1 MRLLVTGG
9 AGFIGSEFIRMTLRD
24 HPEDSVLV
32 LDKLTYAGNE
42 RNLDPVRD
50 DPRFRFVRGDIADEA
65 TVTRLARES
74 DAIVNFAAESHV
86 DRSLEAPGQFIMT
99 DVYGTYVLLEA
110 ARSAG
115 HRRFLQ
121 VSTDEVY
128 GHVSEGRSAE
138 GDPLRPRSPYS
149 ASKAGGEM
157 LVQAYRASHALPAI
171 VTRGSNTYGWF
182 QYPEKI
188 IPLFITNAL
197 EGRPLPI
204 YGDGGAVRDYIFVED
219 HCRGIDLALRRG
231 APGDDYNIG
240 AGREI
245 SGATVADTVLRL
257 LDKPPDLK
265 QFVSDRPGHDR
276 RYALDSSKLRSLG
289 WEPQVEFENGIE
301 LTVRWYIE
309 HPEWWR
315 PLKNGD
321 FWEFYKRNYRTVT
334 GSSPATDARLGSGP
348 L

>member
-9 AGFIGSEFIRMTLRD
+9 AGFIGSEFVRMTLRD
-24 HPEDSVLV
+24 HPEDSVVV

-42 RNLDPVRD
+42 RNLDPVRH
-50 DPRFRFVRGDIADEA
+50 DPRFRFVKGDIADQSA
-65 TVTRLARES
+65 VGPLASEC
-74 DAIVNFAAESHV
+74 DVIVNFAAESHV

-115 HRRFLQ
+115 HERFLQ

-128 GHVSEGRSAE
+128 GDVPEGRSRE

-157 LVQAYRASHALPAI
+157 LVQAYRASHGLPAI
-171 VTRGSNTYGWF
+171 VTRGSNTYGWY

-197 EGRPLPI
+197 DGRPLPI
-204 YGDGGAVRDYIFVED
+204 YGDGGALRDYIFVED
-219 HCRGIDLALRRG
+219 HCRGIDVALRRG
-231 APGDDYNIG
+231 VPGEEYNIG
-240 AGREI
+240 AGQEI
-245 SGATVADTVLRL
+245 SGITVADTVLRL
-257 LDKPPDLK
+257 LDKPVALK

-276 RYALDSSKLRSLG
+276 RYALDSSKLRALG
-289 WEPQVEFENGIE
+289 WEPRVDFAKGMDT
-301 LTVRWYIE
+301 TVGWYVD
-309 HPEWWR
+309 HREWWS
-315 PLKNGD
+315 PLKSGE
-321 FWEFYKRNYRTVT
+321 FWAFYQRNYRVVME
-334 GSSPATDARLGSGP
+334 
-348 L
+348 